1 MPNSSRWSV
10 ALARFL
16 FSLARR
22 AAFCFFERSEVLWFT
37 SPPPGEIQ
45 RGCIPSAVGWLAC
58 FPRPSGRLFWFN
70 NAKRKKSH
78 LTISSHMLLNR
89 LSFIKPY
96 NRPSGVKKQANLT
109 TFEKYAPLY
118 FSPGGGDV
126 NHTTSLRLWKTLQ
139 PPCGRGKQ
147 ANRPTAVE
155 IHPLWSPAGPT
166 YPPRGGTVNHKPRCA
181 RKKQKT
187 SLRLME
193 NLTTALRA
201 RRSPP
206 SPLQKKSPCSLKT
219 LLIFML
225 YYK

>member
-1 MPNSSRWSV
+1 MGVRGQGSVISDQGAGSCFLCLPSSLKKVAVGRMMRKSGRWSV

-109 TFEKYAPLY
+109 TFEKYTPSI
-118 FSPGGGDV
+118 SPPEGGDV
-126 NHTTSLRLWKTLQ
+126 NHTTSLRL
-139 PPCGRGKQ
+139 
-147 ANRPTAVE
+147 
-155 IHPLWSPAGPT
+155 
-166 YPPRGGTVNHKPRCA
+166 
-181 RKKQKT
+181 
-187 SLRLME
+187 
-193 NLTTALRA
+193 
-201 RRSPP
+201 
-206 SPLQKKSPCSLKT
+206 
-219 LLIFML
+219 
-225 YYK
+225 